1 MQTDYDAEVDQAV
14 QELTD
19 MIASAQ
25 HEDGY
30 LNINYSVVEPLAN
43 RFTNFRDMSELYV
56 VTKNESDA

>member
-30 LNINYSVVEPLAN
+30 LNINYSVVEPLAH
-43 RFTNFRDMSELYV
+43 RFTNFRDMSEL
-56 VTKNESDA
+56 